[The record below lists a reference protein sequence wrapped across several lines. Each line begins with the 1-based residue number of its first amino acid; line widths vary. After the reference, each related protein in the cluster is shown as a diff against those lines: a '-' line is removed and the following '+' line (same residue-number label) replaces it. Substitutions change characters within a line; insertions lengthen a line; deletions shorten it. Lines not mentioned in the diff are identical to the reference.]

1 MVQDTIEIPGQE
13 QQIKVFGPQERH
25 LKKIR
30 ETFAVSLT
38 ARRGIVKLAG
48 DEAGVK
54 GAKESLAAL
63 RQMAEKSPVEI
74 RDEDVDRV
82 LGQVQSDAPPPEP
95 TPITLLDK
103 GRTVVPK
110 TAGQL
115 HLVRMI
121 RTHDIV
127 FCSGPAGTGKTYMA
141 MAMALHAMGKNE
153 VRKIVLARPA
163 VEAGE
168 KLGFLPGDLYEKVN
182 PYLRPLYDAMEDLL
196 DLGKAKKLLE
206 RGLVE
211 IVPVAFMR
219 GRTLDRAF
227 VILDEAQN
235 CTTKQMMMFLTRLG
249 VNAKAVITGDPSQVD
264 LPPAERSGL
273 VDAWETLRDVPG
285 IGFVDL
291 RATDVLRH
299 PLVKE
304 IVNAYER
311 RKKTDQ

>member
-1 MVQDTIEIPGQE
+1 MAQDTFEIQGAE
-13 QQIKVFGPQERH
+13 QQLKVFGPQERF

-30 ETFAVSLT
+30 DAFAVGVTARKGVVRLSGDETGVKSARDALT
-38 ARRGIVKLAG
+38 ALQQ
-48 DEAGVK
+48 
-54 GAKESLAAL
+54 AAL
-63 RQMAEKSPVEI
+63 TAPAEI
-74 RDEDVDRV
+74 REEDVDRI
-82 LGQVQSDAPPPEP
+82 LGQVQNDAPPPEP
-95 TPITLLDK
+95 TPIPLLDK
-103 GRTVVPK
+103 NRTVIPK
-110 TAGQL
+110 TVNQL
-115 HLVRMI
+115 QLVRMI

-127 FCSGPAGTGKTYMA
+127 FARGPAGTGKTYMA

-153 VRKIVLARPA
+153 IRKIVLARPA

-196 DLGKAKKLLE
+196 DVGKAQKLIE
-206 RGLVE
+206 RDLVE

-249 VNAKAVITGDPSQVD
+249 IHAKAVVTGDPTQVD
-264 LPPAERSGL
+264 LPPSERSGF
-273 VDAWETLRDVPG
+273 VDAWETLRDIPG

-291 RATDVLRH
+291 NATDVLRH

-304 IVNAYER
+304 IVNAYDK
-311 RKKTDQ
+311 RKKNDR